1 MNSLKS
7 FGRHTDPLK
16 YRYHYYD
23 TIMER
28 FIHNT
33 VLYCIQ
39 NGLRSMDIEEICVHL
54 DAEEIC
60 VHLNAEEICVHLDAE
75 EICANLI
82 PELRRSRPKAGLWI
96 D

>member
-1 MNSLKS
+1 
-7 FGRHTDPLK
+7 
-16 YRYHYYD
+16 
-23 TIMER
+23 MER

-33 VLYCIQ
+33 VFYCIQ

-54 DAEEIC
+54 
-60 VHLNAEEICVHLDAE
+60 NAEEICVPLDVQ

-82 PELRRSRPKAGLWI
+82 PELRMSKPKSGLWI